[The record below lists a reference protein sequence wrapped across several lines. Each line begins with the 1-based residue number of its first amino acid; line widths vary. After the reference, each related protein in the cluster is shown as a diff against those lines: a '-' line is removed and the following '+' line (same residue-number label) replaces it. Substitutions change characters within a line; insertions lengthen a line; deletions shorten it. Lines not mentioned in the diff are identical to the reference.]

1 MARTQQGDKII
12 TYMEEFL
19 GTAARRYCEQEK
31 ITYSQYIR
39 RLIIEDLRK
48 KGLLTDKM
56 IAENLC

>member
-1 MARTQQGDKII
+1 
-12 TYMEEFL
+12 MEEFL

-31 ITYSQYIR
+31 ITYSQYVR
-39 RLIIEDLRK
+39 RLIIDDLKR